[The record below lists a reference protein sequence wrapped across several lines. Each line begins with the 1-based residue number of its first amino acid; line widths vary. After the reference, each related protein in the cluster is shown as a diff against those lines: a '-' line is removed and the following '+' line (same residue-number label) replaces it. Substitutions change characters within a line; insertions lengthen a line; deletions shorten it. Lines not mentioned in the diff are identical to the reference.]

1 MSTQIS
7 TVTPAADITESVYV
21 AKLIELFEQFPLV
34 VTAVITRECG
44 ERIDF
49 TREGIAH
56 VARLDLMNPAGPV
69 LLGQILTD
77 EAGRDRDLALD
88 ETIAQENWETR

>member
-77 EAGRDRDLALD
+77 EAGHDRDLALD